1 MNEDIDRMT
10 AILSYLG
17 DSRQPFSAPFFSEN
31 IKRG

>member
-17 DSRQPFSAPFFSEN
+17 DSRQPFSAPLFLEN
-31 IKRG
+31 VKQG